1 MYPTVTE
8 LWFDIIPTYP
18 WAHNLPQSLK
28 PENLSELLLPCLYS
42 WLMAWPQQLKAHNG
56 KSYMEIASDSKNVS

>member
-18 WAHNLPQSLK
+18 WAHNPPQSPK
-28 PENLSELLLPCLYS
+28 PENLSELLLPS
-42 WLMAWPQQLKAHNG
+42 WLMAQPQQLKIHNG